1 MHAGRRGTPVP
12 SLIRA
17 RPVGRDLRVHA
28 DVLLDSHEWMI
39 RQKFAVRPKKE
50 SLPIDLFN
58 PGYLLQKIALNESL
72 TTNDRKN
79 VEIVSKAK
87 SKK

>member
-1 MHAGRRGTPVP
+1 MDDKAKICGATENGITTN
-12 SLIRA
+12 
-17 RPVGRDLRVHA
+17 
-28 DVLLDSHEWMI
+28 
-39 RQKFAVRPKKE
+39 
-50 SLPIDLFN
+50 LFN
-58 PGYLLQKIALNESL
+58 PGYLLQKTALNESL